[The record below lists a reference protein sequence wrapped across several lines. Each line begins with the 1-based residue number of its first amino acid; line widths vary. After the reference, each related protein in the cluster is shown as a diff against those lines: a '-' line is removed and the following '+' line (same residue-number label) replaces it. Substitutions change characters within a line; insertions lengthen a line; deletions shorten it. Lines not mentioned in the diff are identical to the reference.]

1 MNDERSDREPTMTS
15 YSSGIGSPLAR
26 LAVALIALCAG
37 AAAQGQSL
45 QIAVSNSSNQTP
57 NSYFNPSDTPI
68 NTPQNSNVIYGVTA
82 MPQTGAPPALSL
94 SALPINPVY
103 SPSTPAVYGGFN
115 SLTYAPSTQPGA
127 TVDLIAAQP
136 SYASGAIWRFFG
148 PTFSGTTSPPG
159 PPDAVQVWSCGG
171 SCLGPQSPISMAVDA
186 SGTLYVLSN
195 DSNGC
200 NEESNA
206 VELWA
211 FAKSSANAS
220 GFAASPVLIDPM
232 VAGYGGTGCTERD
245 YSGNNISIS
254 SGEPSEYPNPYYVRD
269 LMIAPPGMMSVN
281 SPVRANDVLV
291 LFGDYSNSAALEGT
305 PVALIAD
312 YEATNLARVLSGTGT
327 LATPRTVANSS
338 DIIDWGEAI
347 VEGVWTSQENGD
359 GALSFA
365 GWPADSTML
374 VMTQLGNVFKFTWS
388 STTVEGVTKYAVV
401 NQPVFATGLPSA
413 QLQNA
418 PAQELSGEGYLFFE
432 YFQVGNLRTGVQAG
446 KSYAFATAYT
456 ASEGPTYP
464 SEMVSMD
471 GINTPAASAMQSDGP
486 MSSLAVSSS
495 SSSGT
500 GTGSGCV
507 TGCNITGGV
516 QQLITGTPAAIA
528 AVEALGSAGTIV
540 ENVCIVEQDPRHI
553 CNKNAPPAPGNPLY
567 NSKTLPVTAVC
578 PNSHFNPSFG
588 STVIPDYIC
597 GNFGSGGPGTGT
609 GFVLIQGI
617 ANGVD
622 GIPGL
627 LVYSDADPDYF
638 FGTGLSEP
646 CTLAEPD
653 TLVGW
658 APWSGSPVEGTIP
671 EGHNMIELTYGC
683 GTSRGTSSGMSLL
696 LAGGILSL
704 NTASEFKP
712 NYVSFAQYKYDNLL
726 LDVFNAPIDLV
737 QKVRLLEI
745 VAKSDLFLAEGK
757 DQCAVRKVWRA
768 DKYVMDHASHFHGV
782 PGTDPNSYG
791 RSRSRLANLFLTI
804 FSRIEG
810 NPAPQMWPVP
820 KPPGVC
826 PGNLDID
833 PDGY

>member
-1 MNDERSDREPTMTS
+1 MTS

-26 LAVALIALCAG
+26 LGVTLIALCAG

-57 NSYFNPSDTPI
+57 NSYFNASDSPI
-68 NTPQNSNVIYGVTA
+68 TTAQNSNIIYGVTA
-82 MPQTGAPPALSL
+82 MPQTGAPPALTL
-94 SALPINPVY
+94 SVLPINPVY
-103 SPSTPAVYGGFN
+103 TPSTPAVYGGFN
-115 SLTYAPSTQPGA
+115 SITYAPSTQPGA

-136 SYASGAIWRFFG
+136 YYASGAIWRFFG

-159 PPDAVQVWSCGG
+159 PTDAVQVWSCGD
-171 SCLGPQSPISMAVDA
+171 SCNGPQSPIAMAVDA

-195 DSNGC
+195 DYVGC
-200 NEESNA
+200 GESTA

-211 FAKSSANAS
+211 FAKLASNAS
-220 GFAASPVLIDPM
+220 GFAGSPVLIDPM
-232 VAGYGGTGCTERD
+232 VAGYGGTGCTQRD

-281 SPVRANDVLV
+281 SPVGANDVLV
-291 LFGDYSNSAALEGT
+291 LFGDYSDSATLEGT

-312 YEATNLARVLSGTGT
+312 YNASNLAAVLGGGT
-327 LATPRTVANSS
+327 LVAPQTIANSS

-347 VEGVWTSQENGD
+347 VEGVWTSLESGD

-365 GWPADSTML
+365 AWPADSTML

-388 STTVEGVTKYAVV
+388 STTSEEVTTYKVV
-401 NQPVFATGLPSA
+401 NQPVFATGLPSYA
-413 QLQNA
+413 LQNA
-418 PAQELSGEGYLFFE
+418 PAQEESGEGYLYYL
-432 YFQVGNLRTGVQAG
+432 YFQVGNLRTGVEAG

-456 ASEGPTYP
+456 LNEDGPTYGPTYP

-471 GINTPAASAMQSDGP
+471 GIHTPAASAMQSDGP
-486 MSSLAVSSS
+486 MSSLAVSN
-495 SSSGT
+495 SGT
-500 GTGSGCV
+500 GTGAECV
-507 TGCNITGGV
+507 TGCNLTGGV
-516 QQLITGTPAAIA
+516 QQVIMGTPAAIA

-578 PNSHFNPSFG
+578 PNSNFNPSFG

-597 GNFGSGGPGTGT
+597 GNYGSGGAGTGT

-622 GIPGL
+622 AIPGL
-627 LVYSDADPDYF
+627 LVYSDANPDYF

-646 CTLAEPD
+646 CTLAESD
-653 TLVGW
+653 TLIGW
-658 APWSGSPVEGTIP
+658 APWSVSPVEGTIP
-671 EGHNMIELTYGC
+671 EGRNMIELTYGC
-683 GTSRGTSSGMSLL
+683 GTSRGTSSGMSLSL
-696 LAGGILSL
+696 VGGILSL

-712 NYVSFAQYKYDNLL
+712 NYVSFAQFKFNNLL
-726 LDVFNAPIDLV
+726 LDVLEAPIDLP

-757 DQCAVRKVWRA
+757 YQCAVRKVWRA
-768 DKYVMDHASHFHGV
+768 DKYVSDHASHFHGV

-804 FSRIEG
+804 FSRVEG
-810 NPAPQMWPVP
+810 NPAPQMWPLP
-820 KPPGVC
+820 TPPGVC